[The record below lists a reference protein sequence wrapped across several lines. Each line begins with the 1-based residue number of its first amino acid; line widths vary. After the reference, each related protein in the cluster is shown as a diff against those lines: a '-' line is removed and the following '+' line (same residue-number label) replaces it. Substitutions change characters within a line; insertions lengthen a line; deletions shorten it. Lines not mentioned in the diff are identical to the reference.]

1 MSWSSKVFGL
11 LLWKGE
17 GIWLEALCV
26 DLDENEYEYDRGK
39 AERESQRTMGEE
51 REEREKYEMETTRC
65 SARTF
70 SKKRISKRPAL

>member
-1 MSWSSKVFGL
+1 MSWSSIVIGL

-17 GIWLEALCV
+17 GIWLEAFCV

-39 AERESQRTMGEE
+39 GERESQRTMGEE
-51 REEREKYEMETTRC
+51 RERYEMETTRC

-70 SKKRISKRPAL
+70 SKKRI